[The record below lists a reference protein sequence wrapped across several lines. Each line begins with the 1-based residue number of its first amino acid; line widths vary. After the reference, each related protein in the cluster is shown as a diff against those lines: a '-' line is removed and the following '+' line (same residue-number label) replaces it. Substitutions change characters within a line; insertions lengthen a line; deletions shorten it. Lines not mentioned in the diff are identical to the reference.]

1 MFRHIDKD
9 KVREMCKYLGYTI
22 QRRTRKPC
30 LPCREAKAKKKP
42 IPRISDRKLST
53 IPNELMFLD
62 IATIKKPK
70 QCTTVKTLTKPNW
83 RLIVDDM
90 SELAFG
96 SFFKSKNGMVEPTC
110 ELFNMWAQEKKAS
123 QCNKM

>member
-1 MFRHIDKD
+1 MFGHIDKD

-22 QRRTRKPC
+22 QRGTRTPC
-30 LPCREAKAKKKP
+30 LPCREAKAKKEP
-42 IPRISDRKLST
+42 IPKISDRKLST
-53 IPNELMFLD
+53 MPSELMFLD

-110 ELFNMWAQEKKAS
+110 
-123 QCNKM
+123 